1 MIKQFKKIPSRDTQ
15 GKQWQ
20 KRKSKKK
27 KKAKQA
33 FIWGFPHSSVSKES
47 ACNAGDSG
55 LITPVFLPGESQGQ
69 RSLAGYSL
77 WGCKS
82 WTLLSN

>member
-27 KKAKQA
+27 KKKAKT
-33 FIWGFPHSSVSKES
+33 
-47 ACNAGDSG
+47 G
-55 LITPVFLPGESQGQ
+55 LNTKNKDKIGTNEALI
-69 RSLAGYSL
+69 YY
-77 WGCKS
+77 
-82 WTLLSN
+82 